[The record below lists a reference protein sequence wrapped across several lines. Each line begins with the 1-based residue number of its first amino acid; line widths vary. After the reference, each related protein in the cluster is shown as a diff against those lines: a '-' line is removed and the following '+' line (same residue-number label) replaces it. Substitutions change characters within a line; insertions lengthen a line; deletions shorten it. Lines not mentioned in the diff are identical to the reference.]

1 MYCINFERNYDVGTI
16 SKLILSYLIN
26 FNHHPSL
33 THTQTHTH
41 TYTHT
46 YTHTHTHTH
55 THARTHFLI
64 LMNNIKWHHTPTKIK
79 WKMYSMC
86 NIDTLYTLYLMFWR
100 YFFQPL
106 VILFNFLLIIIFYI
120 SRYNFWIFKTLINII
135 WEKIFITNF
144 LFLMDFSLLLIIVL
158 NQRAYN
164 FCWTKIIYLS
174 IYLSIY
180 LYSNKLYTT
189 KCVNLDLF
197 LVYFRASYLTA
208 TT

>member
-1 MYCINFERNYDVGTI
+1 
-16 SKLILSYLIN
+16 
-26 FNHHPSL
+26 
-33 THTQTHTH
+33 
-41 TYTHT
+41 
-46 YTHTHTHTH
+46 
-55 THARTHFLI
+55 
-64 LMNNIKWHHTPTKIK
+64 MNNIKWHHTPTKIK

-180 LYSNKLYTT
+180 IQINYIPQN
-189 KCVNLDLF
+189 V
-197 LVYFRASYLTA
+197 LTW
-208 TT
+208 TCFWYISGPLTSLQPLNPLGN